1 MFMNYTIHQLQ
12 IFIKVTETK
21 SVTKASEML
30 FMTQPA
36 VSIQLKKFQDQFPIP
51 LFEVISRQLYITEF
65 GFEIADLARNILE
78 QLEEI
83 NYKTQA
89 FKGLLTGK
97 LNISSASTGKYVIPY
112 FLTGF
117 ISEHKE
123 VELVLDVTNKSRVI
137 ESLKNN
143 EIEFAMVSTL
153 PDQLAVKEETLIANK
168 LYYVSSNEKKSNK
181 SRQLIYREQGSATR
195 AAMETFFQDSRG
207 ERKQMELTSNE
218 AVKQAVLA
226 GLGDSIMPLIGLH
239 NELEAGQLFIQSHRG
254 LPITTEWRLIWLKD
268 KKLSPVAEA
277 FLQYIRLH
285 KEEITKRYFN
295 WYLAY

>member
-1 MFMNYTIHQLQ
+1 MNYTIHQLQ
-12 IFIKVTETK
+12 IFIKVAETK

-65 GFEIADLARNILE
+65 GYEIADLAKNILQ

-83 NYKTQA
+83 NYKTQS

-97 LNISSASTGKYVIPY
+97 LNISSASTGKYVLPY
-112 FLTGF
+112 FLSGF
-117 ISEHKE
+117 ITEHKE
-123 VELVLDVTNKSRVI
+123 VELVLDVTNKARVI
-137 ESLKNN
+137 ESLQNN
-143 EIEFAMVSTL
+143 EIEFALVSTL
-153 PDQLAVKEETLIANK
+153 PDQLQVHEERLIQNK
-168 LYYVSSNEKKSNK
+168 LYYISSDEKRSKK

-195 AAMETFFQDSRG
+195 AAMETYFKDGKG

-226 GLGDSIMPLIGLH
+226 GLGDSIMPLIGVH
-239 NELEAGQLFIQSHRG
+239 SELEFGQLFIQERKG

-268 KKLSPVAEA
+268 KKLSPVADA
-277 FLQYIRLH
+277 FLKYVRQH
-285 KEEITKRYFN
+285 KEEIKHRYFD
-295 WYLAY
+295 WYFTY